1 MGEIPD
7 STLMAYADGEL
18 DQELRSAVE
27 ELLAVDPAAR
37 ERLAAFVATR
47 REGLA
52 PLFDEGMREPVPA
65 AMRELVLTLPVDQH
79 AEEAPSSTLALA
91 GGGASLR
98 TMLIG
103 VFNPP
108 TMAWAPIAL
117 ALAVGVGVGFGLG
130 QATID
135 QPSGGSAGLL
145 TGVGVASGPL
155 LQALEGMPTDTVVVM
170 KDATGETLSFKAGMS
185 FLNKNDRYCRH
196 YELTDRTGAEF
207 AGLACQT
214 RENNWQVEVY
224 ARTPARGVSRNG
236 LNIPAG
242 IPNAVESAVLEL
254 MPEGGGP
261 LVGEPEEDL
270 IRNGWRASK

>member
-27 ELLAVDPAAR
+27 ELLVVDPAAR

-52 PLFDEGMREPVPA
+52 PLFDQAMREPVPA
-65 AMRELVLTLPVDQH
+65 AMRELVLTLPVGQP
-79 AEEAPSSTLALA
+79 AEEGPSSTLALA

-98 TMLIG
+98 AMLMG

-117 ALAVGVGVGFGLG
+117 ALAVGVGVGFGLS
-130 QATID
+130 QATIN
-135 QPSGGSAGLL
+135 QPSGGVGLVSGAGI
-145 TGVGVASGPL
+145 ASGAL
-155 LQALEGMPTDTVVVM
+155 RQALEGTPTNTVVVM
-170 KDATGETLSFKAGMS
+170 KDATGETLSFRAVLS
-185 FLNKNDRYCRH
+185 FLSKNDRYCRH
-196 YELTDRTGAEF
+196 YEIADRGGAEF

-214 RENNWQVEVY
+214 GENNWQVEIY
-224 ARTPARGVSRNG
+224 ARTPARGVSRDG
-236 LNIPAG
+236 LSIPAG